1 MRLRLRQSLPEV
13 LPETVNVINLFRA
26 ITCLPVCL
34 GSIVQLFDAR
44 QAEAASPPPLQTVA
58 PREVGLSVERL
69 RFIDGIVADGIERER
84 MPGCVVLVG
93 RHGRIAWLRA
103 YGSKQLQPEAVP
115 MTTDTVFDLA
125 SLTKP
130 IATATSI
137 MMLIE
142 RGRLN
147 LGDKVAQHI
156 PEFGANSKD
165 SITIEHLLT
174 HQAGLIPDNALRDY
188 QDGPKLAFERIHQLE
203 LRAQPGTS
211 FIYSDVGFL
220 VLGEL
225 VERLSGKPLNEY
237 ASSTI
242 FEPLGMSETMF
253 LPGESLRLRAAVTQQ
268 RDGHWMQ
275 GEVHDPRS
283 FELGGVAGHA
293 GLFSTASDLAKY
305 AQMLINGGQLGDVRV
320 LREETVALMQKPIKV
335 SSGLRALGWDVRTGY
350 SSNRGDLLSDQAFG
364 HGGFTGTAIWIDPQ
378 LELFVIFLSNRV
390 HPDGKGSVNSLAGR
404 IGTIAAASIFNPPG
418 E

>member
-1 MRLRLRQSLPEV
+1 MSNSSWSR
-13 LPETVNVINLFRA
+13 
-26 ITCLPVCL
+26 VCL
-34 GSIVQLFDAR
+34 LLSLVTTISFLGASSSDA
-44 QAEAASPPPLQTVA
+44 APPPLETVA
-58 PREVGLSVERL
+58 PQEVGLSASRL
-69 RFIDGIVADGIERER
+69 RFIDGIVAEGIDRER

-93 RHGRIAWLRA
+93 RQGRIAWLKA
-103 YGSKQLQPEAVP
+103 YGQRQLIPDAVP

-137 MMLIE
+137 MTLIE
-142 RGRLN
+142 QGRLS
-147 LGDKVAQHI
+147 LDDKVAQHI
-156 PEFGANSKD
+156 PDFGTNGKD
-165 SITIEHLLT
+165 AVTVRHLLT
-174 HQAGLIPDNALRDY
+174 HQAGLLPDNALRDY
-188 QDGPKLAFERIHQLE
+188 LDGPELAFERIHQLD
-203 LRAQPGTS
+203 LRAEPGTR

-225 VERLSGKPLNEY
+225 VEQISGKPLHEY
-237 ASSTI
+237 ARSTI
-242 FEPLGMSETMF
+242 FQPLGMTETMF
-253 LPGESLRLRAAVTQQ
+253 LPDEALRKRAAVTQQ

-283 FELGGVAGHA
+283 FALGGVAGHA

-320 LREETVALMQKPIKV
+320 LREETVALMRKPIEV
-335 SSGLRALGWDVRTGY
+335 ASGLRALGWDVRTGY
-350 SSNRGDLLSDQAFG
+350 SSNRGDLFSDQAFG
-364 HGGFTGTAIWIDPQ
+364 HGGFTGTAIWIDPE

-390 HPDGKGSVNSLAGR
+390 HPDGKGSVNSIAGR

>member
-1 MRLRLRQSLPEV
+1 MS
-13 LPETVNVINLFRA
+13 NLLRA
-26 ITCLPVCL
+26 IVCIA
-34 GSIVQLFDAR
+34 SIIELLDVNQT
-44 QAEAASPPPLQTVA
+44 EAAPPPLEISE
-58 PREVGLSVERL
+58 PRSVGLSVERL
-69 RFIDGIVADGIERER
+69 EHIEAIVTEGLERER

-93 RHGRIAWLRA
+93 RSGRIAWLKA
-103 YGSKQLQPEAVP
+103 YGARQLVPEVVP

-130 IATATSI
+130 VATAASI
-137 MMLIE
+137 MTLIE
-142 RGRLN
+142 QGRLN
-147 LGDKVAQHI
+147 LDDKVSKYI
-156 PEFGANSKD
+156 PDFGTNGKD
-165 SITIEHLLT
+165 AITIEHLLT

-188 QDGPKLAFERIHQLE
+188 QDGPKLAFERIHQLD
-203 LRAQPGTS
+203 LRAEPGTR

-225 VERLSGKPLNEY
+225 VERISGKPLNKY
-237 ASSTI
+237 AQSTI
-242 FEPLGMSETMF
+242 FEPLGMVETMF
-253 LPGESLRLRAAVTQQ
+253 LPNESLRARAAVTQQ

-320 LREETVALMQKPIKV
+320 LRKETIDLMRKPIEV

-350 SSNRGDLLSDQAFG
+350 SSNRGDLFSDQAFG

-378 LELFVIFLSNRV
+378 LELFVVFLSNRV

>member
-1 MRLRLRQSLPEV
+1 LLPLSSNRCPKLDAIV
-13 LPETVNVINLFRA
+13 RSVFPASFRFS
-26 ITCLPVCL
+26 VCL
-34 GSIVQLFDAR
+34 TGLLIALPNVSI
-44 QAEAASPPPLQTVA
+44 EAAPPAL
-58 PREVGLSVERL
+58 EVVEPHLAGLSSDRL
-69 RFIDGIVADGIERER
+69 QHIDAIVAEGLKREQ

-93 RHGRIAWLRA
+93 SRGKIAWLRA

-130 IATATSI
+130 IATATSV
-137 MMLIE
+137 MTLIE
-142 RGRLN
+142 QGRLK
-147 LGDKVAQHI
+147 LDDRVAQHI
-156 PEFGANSKD
+156 PEFAANGKD
-165 SITIEHLLT
+165 AITIQHLLT
-174 HQAGLIPDNALRDY
+174 HQGGLIPDNALRDY
-188 QDGPKLAFERIHQLE
+188 LDGPKLAFERIHQLE
-203 LRAQPGTS
+203 LTAEPGS
-211 FIYSDVGFL
+211 KFIYSDVSFL

-225 VERLSGKPLNEY
+225 VELISGQPLNDY
-237 ASSTI
+237 AQSTI
-242 FEPLGMSETMF
+242 FEPLGMAETMF
-253 LPGESLRLRAAVTQQ
+253 LPNESLRARAAVTQQ

-283 FELGGVAGHA
+283 FALGGVAGHA
-293 GLFSTASDLAKY
+293 GLFSTAGDLAKY
-305 AQMLINGGQLGDVRV
+305 AQMLINGGKLGDARI
-320 LREETVALMQKPIKV
+320 LSEETVALMRNPV
-335 SSGLRALGWDVRTGY
+335 EVPGGLRALGWDVRTGY
-350 SSNRGDLLSDQAFG
+350 SSNRGDLLSDEAFG

>member
-1 MRLRLRQSLPEV
+1 MSRYFLRP
-13 LPETVNVINLFRA
+13 IA
-26 ITCLPVCL
+26 CIA
-34 GSIVQLFDAR
+34 SIVVLMAVS
-44 QAEAASPPPLQTVA
+44 QAEAAPPPLEIVE
-58 PREVGLSVERL
+58 PRTVGLSVDRL
-69 RFIDGIVADGIERER
+69 QHIDAVVAEGLERER

-93 RHGRIAWLRA
+93 CRGRIAWLKA
-103 YGSKQLQPEAVP
+103 YGARQLVPEVVP

-137 MMLIE
+137 MALIE
-142 RGRLN
+142 QERLK
-147 LGDKVAQHI
+147 LDDKVETHI
-156 PEFGANSKD
+156 SEFGTNGKD
-165 SITIEHLLT
+165 AITIEQLLT
-174 HQAGLIPDNALRDY
+174 HQAGLIPDNSLRDY
-188 QDGPKLAFERIHQLE
+188 QDGPKLAFQRIHKLD
-203 LRAQPGTS
+203 LRAEPGTR

-225 VERLSGKPLNEY
+225 VERISGRPLNKY
-237 ASSTI
+237 AQSTI

-253 LPGESLRLRAAVTQQ
+253 LPNESLRSRAAVTQQ
-268 RDGHWMQ
+268 RDGNWMQ

-305 AQMLINGGQLGDVRV
+305 AQMMVNGGKLGDVRV
-320 LREETVALMQKPIKV
+320 IREETVDLMRTPIEV

-350 SSNRGDLLSDQAFG
+350 SSNRGDLFSSEAFG

-378 LELFVIFLSNRV
+378 LDLFVVFLSNRV

-404 IGTIAAASIFNPPG
+404 IGTIAAASIFNSPG

>member
-1 MRLRLRQSLPEV
+1 
-13 LPETVNVINLFRA
+13 
-26 ITCLPVCL
+26 
-34 GSIVQLFDAR
+34 
-44 QAEAASPPPLQTVA
+44 
-58 PREVGLSVERL
+58 
-69 RFIDGIVADGIERER
+69 

-93 RHGRIAWLRA
+93 RSGRIAWLKA
-103 YGSKQLQPEAVP
+103 YGARQLVPEVVP

-130 IATATSI
+130 VATAASI
-137 MMLIE
+137 MTLIE
-142 RGRLN
+142 QGRLN
-147 LGDKVAQHI
+147 LDDKVSKYI
-156 PEFGANSKD
+156 PDFGTNGKD
-165 SITIEHLLT
+165 AITIEHLLT

-188 QDGPKLAFERIHQLE
+188 QDGPKLAFERIHQLD
-203 LRAQPGTS
+203 LRAEPGTR

-225 VERLSGKPLNEY
+225 VERISGKPLNKY
-237 ASSTI
+237 AQSTI
-242 FEPLGMSETMF
+242 FEPLGMVETMF
-253 LPGESLRLRAAVTQQ
+253 LPNESLRARAAVTQQ

-320 LREETVALMQKPIKV
+320 LRKETIDLMRKPIEV

-350 SSNRGDLLSDQAFG
+350 SSNRGDLFSDQAFG

-378 LELFVIFLSNRV
+378 LELFVVFLSNRV

>member
-1 MRLRLRQSLPEV
+1 MRSHFPASVRFS
-13 LPETVNVINLFRA
+13 
-26 ITCLPVCL
+26 VCL
-34 GSIVQLFDAR
+34 AGLLIALPNVLV
-44 QAEAASPPPLQTVA
+44 EAAPPALEIVEPHLA
-58 PREVGLSVERL
+58 GLSGDRLQHIDLVVAERL
-69 RFIDGIVADGIERER
+69 KREQ

-93 RHGRIAWLRA
+93 SRGKIAWLKA

-130 IATATSI
+130 IATATSV
-137 MMLIE
+137 MTLIE
-142 RGRLN
+142 QGRLQ
-147 LGDKVAQHI
+147 LDEPVAKHI
-156 PEFGANSKD
+156 PEFAANGKD
-165 SITIEHLLT
+165 AITIQHLLT
-174 HQAGLIPDNALRDY
+174 HQGGLIPDNALRDY
-188 QDGPKLAFERIHQLE
+188 LDGPKLAFERIHQLE
-203 LRAQPGTS
+203 LTADPGTK

-225 VERLSGKPLNEY
+225 VERVSGRPLNEY
-237 ASSTI
+237 ARSTI
-242 FEPLGMSETMF
+242 FEPLGMAETMY
-253 LPGESLRLRAAVTQQ
+253 LPDEPLRARAAVTQQ

-283 FELGGVAGHA
+283 FALGGVAGHA

-305 AQMLINGGQLGDVRV
+305 AQMLINGGKLGDARI
-320 LREETVALMQKPIKV
+320 LSEETVALMRKPV
-335 SSGLRALGWDVRTGY
+335 EVPGGLRALGWDVRTGY

-378 LELFVIFLSNRV
+378 LELFVVFLSNRV
-390 HPDGKGSVNSLAGR
+390 HPDGKGAVNLLTGR
-404 IGTIAAASIFNPPG
+404 IGTIAAASIFNPPA

>member
-1 MRLRLRQSLPEV
+1 MS
-13 LPETVNVINLFRA
+13 NLLRA
-26 ITCLPVCL
+26 IVCIA
-34 GSIVQLFDAR
+34 SIIELLDVNQT
-44 QAEAASPPPLQTVA
+44 EAAPPPLEFSE
-58 PREVGLSVERL
+58 PRSVGLSVERL
-69 RFIDGIVADGIERER
+69 EHIEAIVTEGLERER

-93 RHGRIAWLRA
+93 RSGRIAWLKA
-103 YGSKQLQPEAVP
+103 YGARQLVPEVVP

-130 IATATSI
+130 VATAASI
-137 MMLIE
+137 MTLIE
-142 RGRLN
+142 QGRLN
-147 LGDKVAQHI
+147 LDDKVSKYI
-156 PEFGANSKD
+156 PDFGTNGKD
-165 SITIEHLLT
+165 AITIEHLLT

-188 QDGPKLAFERIHQLE
+188 QDGPKLAFERIHQLD
-203 LRAQPGTS
+203 LRAEPGTR

-225 VERLSGKPLNEY
+225 VERISGKPLNKY
-237 ASSTI
+237 AQSTI
-242 FEPLGMSETMF
+242 FEPLGMVETMF
-253 LPGESLRLRAAVTQQ
+253 LPNESLRARAAVTQQ

-320 LREETVALMQKPIKV
+320 LRKETIDLMRKPSEV

-350 SSNRGDLLSDQAFG
+350 SSNRGDLFSDQAFG

-378 LELFVIFLSNRV
+378 LELFVVFLSNRV